1 MNKKKKKYQKPEI
14 TSERVFEE
22 TALQCTVTA
31 TNLSG
36 GLDIC
41 DCMRKA
47 PAPDSIR
54 S

>member
-14 TSERVFEE
+14 TSERIFEE

-31 TNLSG
+31 TNLSAG
-36 GLDIC
+36 MGNC
-41 DCMRKA
+41 DCIRKA
-47 PAPDSIR
+47 PSPDSIR